1 MIHTNLLLQIDKL
14 FRMRLKIFIVV
25 FTIFFVCNSST
36 KDSVLNC
43 WDGYGTDPENW
54 NIERCFGPDG
64 SMCRLIIFR
73 KPLFYSSDKIRN
85 TQNEHLSIVFQNLN
99 CL

>member
-1 MIHTNLLLQIDKL
+1 MMKTNLELQNIKQ
-14 FRMRLKIFIVV
+14 FRMRPEIFISL
-25 FTIFFVCNSST
+25 FTIFICNSCA

-73 KPLFYSSDKIRN
+73 KPLFICNILSKHLTFYS
-85 TQNEHLSIVFQNLN
+85 TQQ
-99 CL
+99 